1 MKKQRDNSSP
11 KLRAAGNRGERIAS
25 AVQKHVAEI
34 LRDNYADDPVLSGVS
49 LVGALSH
56 GGLQFARLYYYVR
69 NAPSCLPPLGGESA
83 RSAGGGAT
91 LNKIKNNNF
100 SEEAPPRQAS
110 PDTPP
115 QEGGDATE
123 QISLTQHRLDAV
135 KSQIR
140 RELAARMNQRY
151 VPDLQFVYDDTL
163 ERAARVEELLAT
175 ADT

>member
-69 NAPSCLPPLGGESA
+69 DIIPAAGTGGE
-83 RSAGGGAT
+83 GAADVVT
-91 LNKIKNNNF
+91 QN
-100 SEEAPPRQAS
+100 R
-110 PDTPP
+110 
-115 QEGGDATE
+115 DAA
-123 QISLTQHRLDAV
+123 QRRLDAV

-140 RELAARMNQRY
+140 QELAQRMNQRY
-151 VPDLQFVYDDTL
+151 VPDLQFMYDDTL
-163 ERAARVEELLAT
+163 ERAARVEELLAK
-175 ADT
+175 AEL